1 MILHRRI
8 PVLLL
13 AAVLGLAAIQ
23 PCAADD
29 RAICF
34 VGVWDRAMP
43 LIDTAAQQA
52 GLRAVFANPADL
64 ALVGNG
70 KPLKSLESCSIIFI
84 LNFDSGSAMTFS
96 QWLADTAVRNPK
108 RLVIPLDARGVH
120 VEFGKR
126 NLLTQDE
133 TVQKYWRANGSINVR
148 RLFDY
153 TKSKYLGMP
162 ATVEPPIV
170 IPDYGYYDPEHDD
183 ALADFVSYREFK
195 RSRGRWVEGAPVV
208 ALLIQQSFWITH
220 DTKVIDAQL
229 RALEARGLN
238 PVAIFGDRQSMV
250 EKLIRE
256 TKPDAL
262 IEDRH
267 GAMWDS
273 RKVLQVLD
281 VPYLRPI
288 SMLASTIEEW
298 KKDPRGMSHRDVG
311 LFMAVQES
319 WGTLEPIVVGGM
331 QTDISGFQLHDP
343 IPDRVARFAERTA
356 SWLSLRG
363 KPNSEKKIAIVYY
376 NKDLG
381 KDDLM
386 RGSPTGAFL
395 DAPESAVRFLP
406 RMKEAGYK
414 IDRMPDNAPQLIQ
427 WIKQS
432 GRNIGPWNQAE
443 LEDMVNSGATALV
456 PLAKYERWFREK
468 LSPAKQAEMLK
479 AYGPPPGKLMVVRRQ
494 GRSYI
499 VIPQVKLGNV
509 ILLPQPERGE
519 SQDDTLLHSRDIPP
533 PHNYL
538 AFYWWLQEEFH
549 ADAVVHWGTHGS
561 LEMLP
566 GKEAGLSGADWG
578 DVCVGQMPI
587 IDLWIMDNLAEA
599 ILARRRS
606 YAAIVDHMVPPAF
619 EGGTAASYKAIR
631 SDLMKFQSLEA
642 GLLKERY
649 RKVISQ
655 ELIANGLPS
664 RIGLKSDAVEFDDA
678 DLDKIGTRLDEL
690 TEEEATVGL
699 HVLGSGVSPEDE
711 IPYIVT
717 ILGQKFLEHLA
728 ASEDPAAMSPEHHG
742 EVREKAIQYLQTMLA
757 EHTPPLLAET
767 PELQKDVEFAREMK
781 RRLRGADAEITG
793 LLHALDG
800 RYVTPGP
807 GPDPIRNPDSIP
819 GGRNLYALNP
829 EEIPTQAAWEV
840 GKQLVNEF
848 LKTHHPKKVAFDL
861 NGMDTMRDFGVVESQ
876 VLYLMGVR
884 PVWDRNNLA
893 IDVEVIPRSELKR
906 PRIDVFL
913 AMGGQYKENFTTR
926 VHLMDKAVKLI
937 SALEED
943 ENNVRLGTDRVKAQ
957 LLAQGTAPEK
967 AEALSTA
974 RIFGSKPGN
983 VSGTNILYLIPRS
996 GVWKQDDE
1004 VADVYVDNMSYAY
1017 TGDIW
1022 GEKVDGLYRNAIQN
1036 TDAVIRVWASNM
1048 TSQLSNH
1055 HAYEYLGGLSMA
1067 ITKLTGHEPEAYI
1080 ADVRNS
1086 DGARM
1091 REFGEV
1097 LTSNLE
1103 TELLSREWILQMKAH
1118 GYAGAGHAAE
1128 LVKNTFGW
1136 SVTRQSS
1143 VSGDKWD
1150 DIYHVYV
1157 DDKFQLGIR
1166 TWMENDNAHAME
1178 EIAATMLEASRKQYW
1193 KATPQQVNTLASLYA
1208 SLVVRHGDSGGM
1220 VSGGNGGLE
1229 NYVTS
1234 VLKSNPGVQSRSLA
1248 IHYINILHRVPAP
1261 GKGISSGAVPG
1272 LHARAVSAPARGV
1285 TGAARSI
1292 SGVRVSGRRMSPIPA
1307 MVLAYPFLVLAVAG
1321 CAVLITIFGFLTRK
1335 GVIA

>member
-1 MILHRRI
+1 
-8 PVLLL
+8 
-13 AAVLGLAAIQ
+13 
-23 PCAADD
+23 
-29 RAICF
+29 
-34 VGVWDRAMP
+34 MP
-43 LIDTAAQQA
+43 LINTAAQQA
-52 GLRAVFANPADL
+52 DLRVVIANPADW
-64 ALVGNG
+64 AVGG
-70 KPLKSLESCSIIFI
+70 SAKPLNSLEPCSIIFI
-84 LNFDSGSAMTFS
+84 LNFDSRSAMTFS
-96 QWLADTAVRNPK
+96 RWVAETAVRLPK

-120 VEFGKR
+120 EEFEKR

-133 TVQKYWRANGSINVR
+133 MVQKYWRANGSINVR

-153 TKSKYLGMP
+153 TKAKYLGLQ
-162 ATVEPPIV
+162 ATVEPPIL
-170 IPDYGYYDPEHDD
+170 IPDYGYYDPEHED
-183 ALADFVSYREFK
+183 ALADFASYRDFK
-195 RSRGRWVEGAPVV
+195 RSRGRWRESAPVV
-208 ALLIQQSFWITH
+208 ALLIQQSFWVTH

-229 RALEARGLN
+229 WALEKNGLN
-238 PVAIFGDRQSMV
+238 PIAIFGDRQSMV

-273 RKVLQVLD
+273 RQVLHDLD

-288 SMLASTIEEW
+288 SMLASTLEEW
-298 KKDPRGMSHRDVG
+298 KANPRGMSYRDVG

-331 QTDISGFQLHDP
+331 QTDISGFHLHDP
-343 IPDRVARFAERTA
+343 IPDRITRFAERTA
-356 SWLSLRG
+356 SWLTLQG
-363 KPNSEKKIAIVYY
+363 KPNAEKKIAIIYY

-414 IDRMPDNAPQLIQ
+414 LDRLPATAPQLIQ
-427 WIKQS
+427 WIKAS

-443 LEDMVNSGATALV
+443 LEEMVNSGSTALV

-468 LSPAKQAEMLK
+468 LSPAKQAEMLN
-479 AYGPPPGKLMVVRRQ
+479 AYGPPPGKLMVVHRKGQ
-494 GRSYI
+494 PYI
-499 VIPQVKLGNV
+499 VIPRVELGNV

-519 SQDDTLLHSRDIPP
+519 SQDDTLLHSRDVPP

-566 GKEAGLSGADWG
+566 GKETGLTGEDWG
-578 DVCVGQMPI
+578 DVCVGRMPI

-619 EGGTAASYKAIR
+619 EGGTAATYKAIR

-649 RKVISQ
+649 RKLISQ
-655 ELIANGLPS
+655 ELIANGLPD
-664 RIGLKSDAVEFDDA
+664 RMGMKSAAVEFSDA
-678 DLDKIGTRLDEL
+678 DLDKVGTHLDEL
-690 TEEEATVGL
+690 TEEQATVGL
-699 HVLGSGVSPEDE
+699 HILGDAVSPKDE
-711 IPYIVT
+711 IPYLLA

-728 ASEDPAAMSPEHHG
+728 APEELASVSPERRR
-742 EVREKAIQYLQTMLA
+742 EVKERGLEYLRNMLT
-757 EHTPPLLAET
+757 EQTPPLLPET
-767 PELQKDVEFAREMK
+767 LELQKDVEFAREMQ
-781 RRLRGADAEITG
+781 RRLHGADAEITG

-829 EEIPTQAAWEV
+829 EEIPTRAAWEV
-840 GKQLVNEF
+840 GKQLVDEF

-876 VLYLMGVR
+876 VLYLLGVR

-926 VHLMDKAVKLI
+926 VHLMDKAIRLI

-943 ENNVRLGTDRVKAQ
+943 ENNVRLGTERVKAQ
-957 LLAQGTAPEK
+957 LLAHGTSPEN
-967 AEALSTA
+967 AEALSSA

-996 GVWKQDDE
+996 GVWTKDDE

-1017 TGDIW
+1017 TGEIW
-1022 GEKVDGLYRNAIQN
+1022 GEKVDGLYQDAIQN

-1080 ADVRNS
+1080 ADVRNP

-1091 REFGEV
+1091 RDFGEV
-1097 LTSNLE
+1097 LTTNLE
-1103 TELLSREWILQMKAH
+1103 TELLSREWILQMRAH

-1143 VSGDKWD
+1143 VSGAEWN

-1157 DDKFQLGIR
+1157 DDKLKLGVR
-1166 TWMENDNAHAME
+1166 AWMENDNPHAME

-1193 KATPQQVNTLASLYA
+1193 KATPQQVGTLASLYA
-1208 SLVVRHGDSGGM
+1208 SLVVKHGDSGGL
-1220 VSGGNGGLE
+1220 VSGGNNGLE

-1234 VLKSNPGVQSRSLA
+1234 VLKSNPGVRSRSLA
-1248 IHYINILHRVPAP
+1248 IHYTNILHRVPAP
-1261 GKGISSGAVPG
+1261 GKGNTSLVQ
-1272 LHARAVSAPARGV
+1272 HVKAVSAPARSV
-1285 TGAARSI
+1285 AGAARSSI
-1292 SGVRVSGRRMSPIPA
+1292 GVRVSGRRMSPIPA
-1307 MVLAYPFLVLAVAG
+1307 MVFAYPFLVLVVAG
-1321 CAVLITIFGFLTRK
+1321 CALLITIFGFLARK

>member
-1 MILHRRI
+1 
-8 PVLLL
+8 
-13 AAVLGLAAIQ
+13 
-23 PCAADD
+23 
-29 RAICF
+29 
-34 VGVWDRAMP
+34 MP

-52 GLRAVFANPADL
+52 GLQAIFANPADL
-64 ALVGNG
+64 TLVGSSKAFN
-70 KPLKSLESCSIIFI
+70 SLEPCAIIFI
-84 LNFDSGSAMTFS
+84 LNFDSASAMTIS
-96 QWLADTAVRNPK
+96 QWLVDTAVRHPK
-108 RLVIPLDARGVH
+108 RLIIPLDARGVH
-120 VEFGKR
+120 AEFEKR

-133 TVQKYWRANGSINVR
+133 AVQKYWRANGATNIR

-153 TKSKYLGMP
+153 TKAKYLGLP
-162 ATVEPPIV
+162 ANVEPPIM
-170 IPDYGYYDPEHDD
+170 IPDYGYYDPEHED
-183 ALADFVSYREFK
+183 ALADFASYRDFK
-195 RSRGRWVEGAPVV
+195 RSRGRWAEGAPVV

-220 DTKVIDAQL
+220 DTKVIDVQL

-250 EKLIRE
+250 EKLIRD

-273 RKVLQVLD
+273 RQVLQDLD

-298 KKDPRGMSHRDVG
+298 KRDPRGMSHRDVG

-331 QTDISGFQLHDP
+331 QTDISGFHLHDP
-343 IPDRVARFAERTA
+343 ILDRVARFAERTA

-406 RMKEAGYK
+406 RMREAGYRF
-414 IDRMPDNAPQLIQ
+414 DRLPSNGPQLIQ

-432 GRNIGPWNQAE
+432 GRNIGPWNQAK

-494 GRSYI
+494 GQPYI

-519 SQDDTLLHSRDIPP
+519 AQDDTLLHSRDVPP

-566 GKEAGLSGADWG
+566 GKEAGLTGEDWG
-578 DVCVGQMPI
+578 DVCVGRMPI

-649 RKVISQ
+649 RKLIS
-655 ELIANGLPS
+655 EEVIANGLPS
-664 RIGLKSDAVEFDDA
+664 RMGLKSDAVGFGDA

-690 TEEEATVGL
+690 TEEQATVGL
-699 HVLGSGVSPEDE
+699 HVLGSGVTPEDE
-711 IPYIVT
+711 VPYIVT
-717 ILGQKFLEHLA
+717 ILGLKFLEHLA
-728 ASEDPAAMSPEHHG
+728 ELKGPAAISPVHHG
-742 EVREKAIQYLQTMLA
+742 DVREKAIQYLQNMLA
-757 EHTPPLLAET
+757 EHTSPLLAET
-767 PELQKDVEFAREMK
+767 VDLQKDVEFAREIQ

-793 LLHALDG
+793 LLRALDG

-829 EEIPTQAAWEV
+829 EEIPTRAAWEV

-876 VLYLMGVR
+876 VLYLLGVR

-893 IDVEVIPRSELKR
+893 IDVEVIRRSELKR

-937 SALEED
+937 SSLEED
-943 ENNVRLGTDRVKAQ
+943 ENYVRLGTERVRAR
-957 LLAQGTAPEK
+957 LLADGTAPEK
-967 AEALSTA
+967 AEALSSA

-1022 GEKVDGLYRNAIQN
+1022 GEKVNGLYKEAIQN

-1080 ADVRNS
+1080 ADVRNP
-1086 DGARM
+1086 DGVRM

-1097 LTSNLE
+1097 LTSNLD

-1143 VSGDKWD
+1143 VSGAEWD

-1157 DDKFQLGIR
+1157 QDKFQLGVR
-1166 TWMENDNAHAME
+1166 TWMENDNAYAME

-1193 KATPQQVNTLASLYA
+1193 KATPQQVGTLASLYA
-1208 SLVVRHGDSGGM
+1208 SLVVKHGDSGGL
-1220 VSGGNGGLE
+1220 VSGGNSGLE

-1234 VLKSNPGVQSRSLA
+1234 VLKSNPGVRSRSLA
-1248 IHYINILHRVPAP
+1248 IHYTNILHRVPAP
-1261 GKGISSGAVPG
+1261 GKGISSGSAPV
-1272 LHARAVSAPARGV
+1272 LHARAASASAHRV
-1285 TGAARSI
+1285 AGAARSI
-1292 SGVRVSGRRMSPIPA
+1292 AGVRVSGQRMSPIPV
-1307 MVLAYPFLVLAVAG
+1307 MVFAYPLLVLTVAG
-1321 CAVLITIFGFLTRK
+1321 WALLITIFGFLTRK